1 MNSKPA
7 IISDA
12 SSRRLTFDAVA
23 ATIAN
28 GKSPQ
33 GLSLVLERFS
43 PRIGKDPNASGD
55 WWPRTKANAVN
66 ELMYCLSGSDH
77 LRKTQ
82 DVRVTL
88 DALPSIKKDLRVEKK
103 TGRPPN
109 IGRTFCAAVMLEVV
123 EFIRVSVKPHSLEF
137 RKLCGY
143 YWNACGGKDIGKEND
158 PENWRK
164 PIEAAQLPK
173 MTDYR
178 EFVRKVLPAV
188 VQNPH

>member
-1 MNSKPA
+1 MSSKPA
-7 IISDA
+7 IVSDA
-12 SSRRLTFDAVA
+12 SSRRLTFDEVA

-28 GKSPQ
+28 GNPPE
-33 GLSLVLERFS
+33 GLSLVLKNFS
-43 PRIGKDPNASGD
+43 PRIGEDPDASGD
-55 WWPRTKANAVN
+55 WWLTTKVDAVN

-88 DALPSIKKDLRVEKK
+88 DALPSIKKHLRVEKR

-123 EFIRVSVKPHSLEF
+123 EFIRGSVERHSLEF
-137 RKLCGY
+137 RTSCRD
-143 YWNACGGKDIGKEND
+143 YWNACGGKEIGKEND
-158 PENWRK
+158 PENWRR
-164 PIEAAQLPK
+164 PIEAALLPE
-173 MTDYR
+173 MTECR
-178 EFVRKVLPAV
+178 EFVRKVLPAI